1 MCTELKAA
9 GWSEKKKLMRS
20 GRRNIYLAII
30 NTSRMSLPFLRLS
43 LCLYSVLEILISDL
57 YCCRSSSIFWIDG
70 FPGSPY
76 EITSMESLNRLKS
89 ARVSAFTLG
98 ILVAFFLGLC
108 IGKLCQ
114 ENRWVS
120 GLKYAFIAFLGAIIS
135 HLVADLLRI
144 L

>member
-1 MCTELKAA
+1 
-9 GWSEKKKLMRS
+9 MRF
-20 GRRNIYLAII
+20 GRRSIYLAII